1 MKVNLYIYIKCEIKL
16 SNHVYLSYILQVNN
30 FELSIIIF
38 DEFYQSAILNA
49 NVINHTD
56 LLWMV
61 RIKNMIMVSQD
72 VQNLVS
78 YISAC

>member
-1 MKVNLYIYIKCEIKL
+1 M
-16 SNHVYLSYILQVNN
+16 LQVNN

-38 DEFYQSAILNA
+38 DEFYRSAILNA

-56 LLWMV
+56 FLWMV
-61 RIKNMIMVSQD
+61 RMKNVIMVSQD

-78 YISAC
+78 YISTC